1 MPTLANS
8 MPQLEQ
14 ICRLSRWCWGLGT
27 WTSYISVGFLLRLA
41 LLSYYGSMSTGNWT
55 VSSDSPSFKSP
66 IHAFRLL
73 WSMNQTMVNGDKI
86 MLLWTC
92 SFSRSKICSHVQKYV
107 WKFLP
112 CSQLSQ
118 LVIHLLRVNKQKCLM
133 HVKNSKINN
142 YFFLKKNKKAA
153 VAPSFK
159 LSSQS

>member
-41 LLSYYGSMSTGNWT
+41 LLSYYGSMSTRNWT
-55 VSSDSPSFKSP
+55 VSSDSPSFKSL

-73 WSMNQTMVNGDKI
+73 WSMNQTVVNGDKM
-86 MLLWTC
+86 MLLWIC
-92 SFSRSKICSHVQKYV
+92 SFCYISRSETCLKILALLPVVTASDTFVESKQAEVSNAHK
-107 WKFLP
+107 KF
-112 CSQLSQ
+112 Q
-118 LVIHLLRVNKQKCLM
+118 NK
-133 HVKNSKINN
+133 
-142 YFFLKKNKKAA
+142 YFFLKKKKNKKAA